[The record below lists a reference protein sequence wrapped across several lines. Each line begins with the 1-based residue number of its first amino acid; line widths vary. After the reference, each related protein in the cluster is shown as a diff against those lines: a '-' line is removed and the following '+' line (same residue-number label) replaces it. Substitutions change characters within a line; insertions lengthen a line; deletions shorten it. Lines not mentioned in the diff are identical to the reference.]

1 VILLDPAKVLEFLLK
16 LFPSDTLVQHC
27 SFNRSTLRQGLL
39 KPVLLQCFH
48 VLLFQYKLIF
58 GIKSHHLSLDPGN
71 RGLPSGTR
79 LHNFVAIQKI
89 CVLVGLVIVRAFVF
103 GEEKLVEVFISL
115 HNFFIGE
122 LDLHLLLH
130 KLSIEKVYRV
140 TLVSLLCFSSWLM
153 GLKRCCL

>member
-1 VILLDPAKVLEFLLK
+1 M
-16 LFPSDTLVQHC
+16 
-27 SFNRSTLRQGLL
+27 
-39 KPVLLQCFH
+39 
-48 VLLFQYKLIF
+48 
-58 GIKSHHLSLDPGN
+58 
-71 RGLPSGTR
+71 PSGTR

-140 TLVSLLCFSSWLM
+140 ALVSLLCFSSWLM